1 MSDLYTEKMLDLVL
15 SGLLQQRIPGLE
27 ITRTSIDGTSPT
39 HVTVRLT
46 CPNGFGGQGSIS
58 LSLQLP
64 TGAEGFL
71 GFFHLLNL
79 TLLGLTD
86 SLSTSLTMVQNV
98 LTGANV
104 TPSVSIPGNTPI
116 SQPDSQSS
124 IIESKTSTQMSEE
137 SSGTQLELFIAEPT
151 TQPCC
156 KSSTGPCRKSRRKSQ
171 ASQDSH

>member
-1 MSDLYTEKMLDLVL
+1 MKDLYTEKMLDLVL

-27 ITRTSIDGTSPT
+27 ITRTSTDGTCPT

-58 LSLQLP
+58 LSLLLP

-104 TPSVSIPGNTPI
+104 TPSASIPGNI
-116 SQPDSQSS
+116 QVSQPDNQSS
-124 IIESKTSTQMSEE
+124 ITESRTSTLTNEE
-137 SSGTQLELFIAEPT
+137 SSI
-151 TQPCC
+151 TQPE
-156 KSSTGPCRKSRRKSQ
+156 SSTAEQLTLPFCGSSTEPCRKSRRKCRMSRVSQ
-171 ASQDSH
+171 